1 MKSTFGC
8 ALVSI
13 LIVTPFC
20 INNFIQGRYLLGV
33 FTLAVTV
40 LGIINAWLCY
50 RGRYHGGINLFGVAP
65 VITIVCVVALH
76 ELGAIGSYWPYLG
89 VLSFYFILPEKKAWV
104 ASIIFIGIVVP
115 VGWNVL
121 ELPVAIRFV
130 AVLLGTS
137 FFSLL
142 SIREINKQHYMLKE
156 KLEKEQH
163 LNSELQSATGRVNQL
178 HGMLPICANCKKI
191 RDDQGYYQ
199 QIEHYITEHSDA
211 EFTHGICPDCAKELY
226 PEIEYPD
233 S

>member
-1 MKSTFGC
+1 
-8 ALVSI
+8 
-13 LIVTPFC
+13 
-20 INNFIQGRYLLGV
+20 
-33 FTLAVTV
+33 
-40 LGIINAWLCY
+40 
-50 RGRYHGGINLFGVAP
+50 
-65 VITIVCVVALH
+65 
-76 ELGAIGSYWPYLG
+76 
-89 VLSFYFILPEKKAWV
+89 
-104 ASIIFIGIVVP
+104 
-115 VGWNVL
+115 
-121 ELPVAIRFV
+121 
-130 AVLLGTS
+130 
-137 FFSLL
+137 
-142 SIREINKQHYMLKE
+142 MLKE